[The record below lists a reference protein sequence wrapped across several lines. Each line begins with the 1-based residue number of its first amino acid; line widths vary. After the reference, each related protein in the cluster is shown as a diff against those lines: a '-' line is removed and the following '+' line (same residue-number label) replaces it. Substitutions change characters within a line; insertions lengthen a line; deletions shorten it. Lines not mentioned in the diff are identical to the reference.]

1 MLARYTVKYI
11 CKKNKRVVDSTFS
24 TTKIKSNV
32 TAAAAAAAAAAV
44 QLQLRT
50 GQNRTI
56 LVYPDRNPGATF
68 TVADSSSI
76 LPSLQGTLKLQIN
89 RSSTGMS

>member
-32 TAAAAAAAAAAV
+32 TAAAAAAAAV